1 MFPAIIVTLDTAIV
15 FQVSFTTSVGYQHII
30 SVKTQWQCNV
40 SSSICITFSE
50 LFKNLVTAHTTV
62 IYWLLQLLQEW
73 VKIIFKDSFMF
84 QIVRMWDG
92 FRPNQTGDQ
101 AKTLSDEFWIA
112 IKARSKPRT
121 DVFLKVSTE
130 GSTTMSFFVSYLPRL
145 WRRRPTVICKWS
157 KYLWNFAVLSQIL

>member
-1 MFPAIIVTLDTAIV
+1 MTLDTAIKCLSQLV
-15 FQVSFTTSVGYQHII
+15 SDISISYRWKLSDSAMCPAPSVSFLVNYL
-30 SVKTQWQCNV
+30 KTQWQ
-40 SSSICITFSE
+40 
-50 LFKNLVTAHTTV
+50 HTV
-62 IYWLLQLLQEW
+62 INCLLQLLQEW
-73 VKIIFKDSFMF
+73 VEIIFKDSFMF

-92 FRPNQTGDQ
+92 FRPNQTGEQ
-101 AKTLSDEFWIA
+101 AKTLSDEFWTA

>member
-1 MFPAIIVTLDTAIV
+1 MFPAIIVTLDTAIKCLS
-15 FQVSFTTSVGYQHII
+15 QLVSDI
-30 SVKTQWQCNV
+30 SISYRWKLSDSAMCPAPTVLFLVNYLKTQWQ
-40 SSSICITFSE
+40 
-50 LFKNLVTAHTTV
+50 HTV

-92 FRPNQTGDQ
+92 FRPNQTGEQ
-101 AKTLSDEFWIA
+101 AKTLSDEFWTA

-130 GSTTMSFFVSYLPRL
+130 L
-145 WRRRPTVICKWS
+145 RRFHNNVLLRVIPTEVVEKAANS
-157 KYLWNFAVLSQIL
+157 DM